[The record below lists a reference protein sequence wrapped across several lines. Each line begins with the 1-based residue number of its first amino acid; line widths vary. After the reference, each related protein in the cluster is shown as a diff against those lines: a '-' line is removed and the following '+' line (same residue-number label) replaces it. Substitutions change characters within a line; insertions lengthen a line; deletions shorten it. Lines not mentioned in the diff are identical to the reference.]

1 MSIKNYCI
9 SRSITYKPIILNT
22 YGLFGIKS
30 AAFLPAVAP
39 LHRCSPGELTELPDP
54 LHGGS
59 ATGGCSHSDFRGV
72 TRLHRLSK
80 WCGLWIS
87 TRKHQLKGMQK
98 SKEQNISKTLLSFLL
113 GGRVNGGIG
122 MPNHFFW
129 VGGTRIKITLLG
141 DIRTWRKE
149 RKITCSSS
157 SGGGG
162 GPGLPTAIWSLKLRS
177 KGRRMKR
184 SGNSAYKI

>member
-9 SRSITYKPIILNT
+9 SRSITSKPIILNT

-80 WCGLWIS
+80 WCELWIS

-98 SKEQNISKTLLSFLL
+98 
-113 GGRVNGGIG
+113 V
-122 MPNHFFW
+122 
-129 VGGTRIKITLLG
+129 
-141 DIRTWRKE
+141 
-149 RKITCSSS
+149 
-157 SGGGG
+157 
-162 GPGLPTAIWSLKLRS
+162 RS
-177 KGRRMKR
+177 KILAKCYFLFCWGEGLMVELACPTIFFGLAAQESKLLCLEI
-184 SGNSAYKI
+184 SGPEGKNAR